1 MVRNFD
7 IYRTILQR
15 LEDCET
21 PNCVLDAKDLS
32 QYEEQEVAYHIR
44 MLHENGMIKANIL
57 ESSDGSNLILA
68 ALARRLT
75 DSGHDFLNSIRNDNL
90 WSKIKKHFKDR
101 SVDMTIELV
110 TAIGKRF
117 TDAMLT

>member
-7 IYRTILQR
+7 IYRAILQR

-21 PNCVLDAKDLS
+21 PNCILNAKDLAP
-32 QYEEQEVAYHIR
+32 YGEQEVAYHMR
-44 MLHENGMIKANIL
+44 MLHERGMIEANII
-57 ESSDGSNLILA
+57 ESSDGSNLIVA
-68 ALARRLT
+68 AQARRIT
-75 DSGHDFLNSIRNDNL
+75 DSGHDFLNTMRNDNL
-90 WSKIKKHFKDR
+90 WSRMKTHFKER

-110 TAIGKRF
+110 TAVGKRL